1 MERRIVTPK
10 AEPFNER
17 RLDSAGETEIT
28 QGLPEP
34 VWGAETDAVLDG
46 GEPVTAVMLNQ
57 LSIKQTSRDLPMLT
71 VWVSGLNP
79 LAKVSGESLEI
90 ERQAIA
96 RKDG

>member
-1 MERRIVTPK
+1 M
-10 AEPFNER
+10 
-17 RLDSAGETEIT
+17 
-28 QGLPEP
+28 
-34 VWGAETDAVLDG
+34 LDG

-71 VWVSGLNP
+71 VLVSGLNP
-79 LAKVSGESLEI
+79 LAKVSGESIEI